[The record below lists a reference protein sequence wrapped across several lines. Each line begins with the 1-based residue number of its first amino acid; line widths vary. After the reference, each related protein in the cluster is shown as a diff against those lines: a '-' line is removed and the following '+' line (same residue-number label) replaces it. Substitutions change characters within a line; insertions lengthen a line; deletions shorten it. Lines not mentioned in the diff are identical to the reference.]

1 MYIIKFEYH
10 IQGGISWILLYW
22 DIFLNHIIS
31 SLKFQYHPALL
42 VIVYIHAYM
51 HEVVYLFSQPDDS

>member
-10 IQGGISWILLYW
+10 IQGISWILLYW

-31 SLKFQYHPALL
+31 SLKFQYRPALL
-42 VIVYIHAYM
+42 VIVYIHTYLR
-51 HEVVYLFSQPDDS
+51 EVVYLFSQPDDS